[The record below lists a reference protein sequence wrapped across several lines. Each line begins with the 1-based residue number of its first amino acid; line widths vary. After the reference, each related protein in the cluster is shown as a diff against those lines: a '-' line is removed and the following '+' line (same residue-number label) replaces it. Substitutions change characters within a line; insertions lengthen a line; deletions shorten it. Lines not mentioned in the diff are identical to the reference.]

1 MKATQEGIIIGTIL
15 GDSYIQLSQSG
26 KTHLQIKHA
35 DRYKEYVFWLYEKLK
50 DLFPTSV
57 PRQRKDNLQWYV
69 NSSFSGELNE
79 LHKLFY
85 VNGRK
90 TIPDNTKEL
99 LTSPISLAVWFMDDG
114 TLDYRVKDHRAFH
127 LCTNCFTK
135 TETRRL
141 IDALYSNFRII
152 ASLHYTLC
160 RGKRHCR
167 IYIGAK
173 GRDRFI
179 ELISPHILD
188 CFKYKLPAY
197 RHPSETRFNKNR
209 ITNGE
214 ATFVVDDLL

>member
-1 MKATQEGIIIGTIL
+1 MTVTQQDIIVGTIL

-57 PRQRKDNLQWYV
+57 PRQRKDNQQWYV
-69 NSSFSGELNE
+69 NSSFSKDLNE
-79 LHKLFY
+79 LHSSFY

-90 TIPDNTKEL
+90 TIPYNIKRL
-99 LTSPISLAVWFMDDG
+99 LTSPMCLAVWFMDDG
-114 TLDYRVKDHRAFH
+114 TLDYRFKDHCAFH

-135 TETRRL
+135 EETQRL
-141 IDALYSNFRII
+141 IDALYSNFGII

-160 RGKRHCR
+160 RGKRHTR

-173 GRDRFI
+173 GRDRFVD
-179 ELISPHILD
+179 LISPHILD

-197 RHPSETRFNKNR
+197 RHPSET
-209 ITNGE
+209 
-214 ATFVVDDLL
+214 

>member
-1 MKATQEGIIIGTIL
+1 MTVTQKDIIVGTIL

-57 PRQRKDNLQWYV
+57 PRQRKDNQQWYV
-69 NSSFSGELNE
+69 NSSFSEDLNE
-79 LHKLFY
+79 LHFLFY
-85 VNGRK
+85 VNKRK
-90 TIPDNTKEL
+90 TIPYNIGDQ
-99 LTSPISLAVWFMDDG
+99 LTSPLSLAVWFMDDG
-114 TLDYRVKDHRAFH
+114 TLDYRLKDHCAFH

-135 TETRRL
+135 EETQRL
-141 IDALYSNFRII
+141 IDALYSNFGII
-152 ASLHYTLC
+152 SSLHYTLC
-160 RGKRHCR
+160 RGKRHSR

-179 ELISPHILD
+179 ELVGPYILD

-197 RHPSETRFNKNR
+197 RHPPETRFNKNR
-209 ITNGE
+209 MANGE
-214 ATFVVDDLL
+214 ATLA